1 VARYFNTRHLP
12 LIAAMAVAMMMAPTA
27 RAYAGNEA
35 MLKLLRILRDRGSI
49 TAEEYEDLRM
59 AAEQPE
65 PGAPT
70 PPAGVTTVPQMASAV
85 PVQATRAA
93 PALPSSTEGLN
104 ARVQALEAQVAK
116 QDTDVVKKALA
127 NKWYE
132 RIGLRGYTQ
141 FRFAEAGASE
151 SGPDVEVPAD
161 RSVND
166 KESFVI
172 RRGRFVF
179 SGDATERLALYAQM
193 DFNGSTGAADFSLQ
207 MRDLYADIALDKSKA
222 FRVRLGQSKVPFGWV
237 NMQSS
242 QNRAALER
250 PEGLNSAVEGERDYG
265 AYLMWASPEAR
276 RRFRDLVGQGLKG
289 SGDYGVL
296 SVGLYNGQGLNR
308 PDLNGDPH
316 VVVRG
321 SYPFKL
327 ASGQFFE
334 LGAQAYRGTFVT
346 ATQAITANGAII
358 TPTSDADGLSPARR
372 PDGRVVPA
380 AAWHRGRMELRAW
393 AGAER
398 RSSIDRRAVP
408 ARRLRAGELSPREQL
423 RGVVPVRSVEL
434 LRRRSQVRAQR
445 AAHESQ
451 RSGFRAGARQVDRA
465 GAGDDL
471 HADVRADAD
480 ERVPYTEAKGI
491 NRLGAGAVNTDDAR
505 DVGLA
510 EGGQTTGDPAANRS
524 WAVIAA

>member
-1 VARYFNTRHLP
+1 MP
-12 LIAAMAVAMMMAPTA
+12 LIAAMAAAMLIVPTA

-49 TAEEYEDLRM
+49 TAEEYEDLRQ
-59 AAEQPE
+59 AAEAPE
-65 PGAPT
+65 TSAA
-70 PPAGVTTVPQMASAV
+70 PPAVP
-85 PVQATRAA
+85 AA
-93 PALPSSTEGLN
+93 PLPTAQARTAPEALPASTEALTT
-104 ARVQALEAQVAK
+104 RVQALEAQVAK

-166 KESFVI
+166 KESFII

-237 NMQSS
+237 NLQSS

-296 SVGLYNGQGLNR
+296 SVGVYNGQGLNR

-316 VVVRG
+316 MVVRA

-334 LGAQAYRGTFVT
+334 LGAQAYHGTFVT
-346 ATQAITANGAII
+346 ATQAITANGATI
-358 TPTSDADGLSPARR
+358 TPASDADGVLDQRVGVTAVWYPQPLGIEAEWNFGRGPELS
-372 PDGRVVPA
+372 DD
-380 AAWHRGRMELRAW
+380 LR
-393 AGAER
+393 
-398 RSSIDRRAVP
+398 SIDERSLHGGYVQVNYRRANSFGTWFPFVRWNYYDGGRKF
-408 ARRLRAGELSPREQL
+408 ARNAPHMKVNEVDFGLEL
-423 RGVVPVRSVEL
+423 GKWTEL
-434 LRRRSQVRAQR
+434 ELAMIYTRT
-445 AAHESQ
+445 
-451 RSGFRAGARQVDRA
+451 F
-465 GAGDDL
+465 
-471 HADVRADAD
+471 
-480 ERVPYTEAKGI
+480 ERTRTSAFPYAEAKGI
-491 NRLGAGAVNTDDAR
+491 NRLGVQVQWNY
-505 DVGLA
+505 
-510 EGGQTTGDPAANRS
+510 
-524 WAVIAA
+524 